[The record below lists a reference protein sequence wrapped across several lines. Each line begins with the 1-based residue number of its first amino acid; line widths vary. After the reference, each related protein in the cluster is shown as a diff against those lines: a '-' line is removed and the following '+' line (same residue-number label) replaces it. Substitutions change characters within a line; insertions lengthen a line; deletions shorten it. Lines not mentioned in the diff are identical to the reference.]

1 MVAICSVGGLK
12 PSHGVGTLLVCSD
25 FWCPWDLRRV
35 YEDARAHVMPALS
48 EPLRRAMLDIVRGA
62 GEHPLPSGVYANA
75 RGPRFETRSE
85 IRLMADYCD
94 VVGMTAAHEAAA
106 CCEVGVP
113 YAMLAMVDNF
123 ANGVGSETLTV
134 DAFHAAQAANLVR
147 LERCVEALLAAL
159 PGRAA
164 EVGGGAGGG
173 GSGGGGG
180 GAGAV
185 PAAGA
190 APEPVDL
197 LVHARWVVCM
207 APGREGEVLERHAV
221 ASRGGRVV
229 AVLPSR
235 EAAARFSATRVV
247 TLEARHALMPGLV
260 NAHTHLGMNLMK
272 GLSDDKPLMAWLS
285 EAIWPVEG
293 KLVDAEFV
301 RAGARAA
308 VGELIRGGVTTFN
321 DMYFFPEATAA
332 VAEAAGVRALVGLPI
347 LEFPTGYA
355 AGAEEYI
362 AKGLATAKAWAERA
376 AAGAVSS
383 RVTFALAPHAPYT
396 VADATF
402 ARVAALSA
410 AAQPPLRVHIHLHE
424 TEGEV
429 LASKTGGKQG
439 TSKHLSDQATAPLA
453 NLDRLG
459 LLNER
464 LIAVH
469 MTCLSEEEMARVAA
483 SGASVV
489 HCACFRRD
497 GARGATAHISTPPPP
512 PVLC

>member
-1 MVAICSVGGLK
+1 MQRCDFVVAICSVGGLK

-35 YEDARAHVMPALS
+35 YEDARAHVMPSLC
-48 EPLRRAMLDIVRGA
+48 EPLRRVMLDIVRGA
-62 GEHPLPSGVYANA
+62 GEHPLPTGVYANA
-75 RGPRFETRSE
+75 RGPRFETRTE

-94 VVGMTAAHEAAA
+94 VVGMTAAHEASA
-106 CCEVGVP
+106 CCEVGLP

-123 ANGVGSETLTV
+123 ANGVGNETLTV
-134 DAFHAAQAANLVR
+134 DAFHAAQASNLVR

-159 PGRAA
+159 PLRAA
-164 EVGGGAGGG
+164 EVAPP
-173 GSGGGGG
+173 GGGGG
-180 GAGAV
+180 GAGTGAGNG
-185 PAAGA
+185 AGA
-190 APEPVDL
+190 APHGAPEPVDL

-207 APGREGEVLERHAV
+207 APGREGEVLEAHAV
-221 ASRGGRVV
+221 ASRGGRIV
-229 AVLPSR
+229 AVLPS
-235 EAAARFSATRVV
+235 AAATARFLPTRVV
-247 TLEARHALMPGLV
+247 TLDARHALMPGLV
-260 NAHTHLGMNLMK
+260 NAHTHLAMNLMR

-308 VGELIRGGVTTFN
+308 VGELIKGGVTTFN
-321 DMYFFPEATAA
+321 DMYFFPEATAS

-355 AGAEEYI
+355 SGAEDYV
-362 AKGLATAKAWAERA
+362 AKGLATAKAWGERA
-376 AAGAVSS
+376 AAGAASS

-396 VADATF
+396 VADATL
-402 ARVAALSA
+402 ARLAALSA
-410 AAQPPLRVHIHLHE
+410 AALPPLRVHIHLHE

-439 TSKHLSDQATAPLA
+439 TSKHLSDEQTSPLV

-469 MTCLSEEEMARVAA
+469 MTCLTDEEMARVAA

-489 HCACFRRD
+489 HCAC
-497 GARGATAHISTPPPP
+497 
-512 PVLC
+512 